1 MIQRLQITK
10 GETFKYRSEETQ
22 TIQYGVEFV
31 EDNRYRNPK
40 ENGTIVWSVTEA
52 TGVSIDQTG
61 LLTIDPEVPNNTEVE
76 IRAECNGF
84 VATCPLKIF
93 DMPDFTDVPYL
104 PVEEQV
110 EALKKA
116 SQLALRPLIVNGE
129 LSEEEMQEVIDV
141 FPVYKVGVNYKAGDI
156 FRHNRSLYE
165 VIQGHTSQDDW
176 KPEDTPALYKN
187 HTPVGE
193 IEEWRQPLGA
203 HDAYKIGD
211 VVWFEGKKW
220 HCIKGDA
227 NGNNVWRPDVFG
239 WELLEENGNE
249 YPVWKQPEGQHDAY
263 VLNDIVWHNGKLWIC
278 TQTDAN
284 GFNVWAPGVYGWI
297 EYTP

>member
-22 TIQYGVEFV
+22 TIQYGVGFV
-31 EDNRYRNPK
+31 EDNKYRNPK
-40 ENGTIVWSVTEA
+40 ENETILWSVTEV

-141 FPVYKVGVNYKAGDI
+141 FPVYKVGVDYKAGDI
-156 FRHNRSLYE
+156 FSYNECLYE
-165 VIQGHTSQDDW
+165 VLQPHRSQEDW
-176 KPEDTPALYKN
+176 PPDTTASLYKN
-187 HTPVGE
+187 HTPAGV
-193 IEEWRQPLGA
+193 ISDWVQPTGA
-203 HDAYKIGD
+203 HDAYAKDSIVRHNGQI
-211 VVWFEGKKW
+211 W
-220 HCIKGDA
+220 ISTIDA
-227 NGNNVWRPDVFG
+227 NVW
-239 WELLEENGNE
+239 E
-249 YPVWKQPEGQHDAY
+249 
-263 VLNDIVWHNGKLWIC
+263 
-278 TQTDAN
+278 
-284 GFNVWAPGVYGWI
+284 PGVYGWEI
-297 EYTP
+297 YEG